1 MSQSSSSLWTVKR
14 FDLEEAMAEV
24 LELRAK
30 VAEAERRLLLDSH
43 LACDALPFR
52 HATQTYRITARRRA
66 RFLARH
72 EGLFCRE
79 G

>member
-14 FDLEEAMAEV
+14 FDIEKAMAEV

-30 VAEAERRLLLDSH
+30 VAEVERRLLLDSH

-52 HATQTYRITARRRA
+52 HATQTYRTTARRCA
-66 RFLARH
+66 RFLA
-72 EGLFCRE
+72 
-79 G
+79 